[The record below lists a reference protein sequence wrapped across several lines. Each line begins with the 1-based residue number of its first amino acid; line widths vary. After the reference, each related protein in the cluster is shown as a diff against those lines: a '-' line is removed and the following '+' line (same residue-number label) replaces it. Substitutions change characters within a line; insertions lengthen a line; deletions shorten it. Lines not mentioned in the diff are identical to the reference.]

1 MRTSAFIAML
11 TSLAITPATQAGPWL
26 ASQVGGQGGDH
37 TWAHAVNGQ
46 GQVTGGAHPSNGV
59 NTRAFVHG
67 NGLTQD
73 LGTFGG
79 TAASGSAINDQGQIA
94 GTVNLAGGSHA
105 YLFSNGVMTDLGTLG
120 GSYSYARG
128 INAQGQVFGHS
139 STASATTHSFVYSN
153 GITQD
158 LGTLGGS
165 DTYANA
171 INDQGTVVGWSR
183 TAGNVGGRAFTFKD
197 GAMSD
202 LGTLGGSNSYA
213 MDVNN
218 IGQAVGYADTSN
230 GAGSHAF
237 LHENGAMQ
245 DLGTF
250 GGAYSAATGLNDL
263 GQIVGNASTANNE
276 THAFLR
282 SNGLMQDL
290 GTLGG
295 TNSYAHKINNLG
307 QVLGQSLTSGD
318 NEWDYFLF
326 DMGQLL
332 NIDDLVAGLGI
343 ADVSYAFLGDNGYVT
358 GWGNSATGQ
367 TISFLLH
374 KQVANGTV
382 PEPASLALTGL
393 ALLAAVGVGGRRRA
407 TGRGAKKLTL
417 LAALLGA
424 TAVAP
429 ALAAPV
435 PGQGTWETTLKARD
449 IDGKAVDLSD
459 ASAAFFYDTTMNVT
473 WLANMNQQQG
483 AQTWDAAAAWADGL
497 TTGGYSD
504 WRLPSIID
512 SGTPGC
518 EWSYGGTD
526 CGYNVQ
532 TQVDGA
538 YSEWAQLYYVTLG
551 NLSFCPADGTPM
563 TCDGPQAGN
572 GLSNTAY
579 FRSMQSGDYWSGT
592 RPGDAWFFNTNQGY
606 QWINNPQNG
615 MYAVAVR
622 TGDVLVNTSPVPEPR
637 SLAMAMAGLAALG
650 LMLRRR
656 RASTARPNAAQAAP

>member
-11 TSLAITPATQAGPWL
+11 ASLAFAPAAQAGPWL
-26 ASQVGGQGGDH
+26 ATVVNGPAGSTGTYAQ
-37 TWAHAVNGQ
+37 AVNGS
-46 GQVTGGAHPSNGV
+46 GQVTGSAAYGGNS
-59 NTRAFVHG
+59 RAFVS
-67 NGLTQD
+67 TI
-73 LGTFGG
+73 GG
-79 TAASGSAINDQGQIA
+79 GAQ
-94 GTVNLAGGSHA
+94 
-105 YLFSNGVMTDLGTLG
+105 DLGTLG
-120 GSYSYARG
+120 GYDSNGRF
-128 INAQGQVFGHS
+128 INASGQVAGGS
-139 STASATTHSFVYSN
+139 GNAAN
-153 GITQD
+153 QWRAMLGGGGLQD

-165 DTYANA
+165 SSNA
-171 INDQGTVVGWSR
+171 TGLNDQGQVTGSARIAGDAYSHAFRFSGGAMQDLGTLGGTDSYGQDINNSGMVVGYSA
-183 TAGNVGGRAFTFKD
+183 TTGNAGYHAFLD
-197 GAMSD
+197 NNGVMSD

-213 MDVNN
+213 YAVNDN
-218 IGQAVGYADTSN
+218 AQVVGQALTVGGQT
-230 GAGSHAF
+230 HAF
-237 LHENGAMQ
+237 LYENGAML
-245 DLGTF
+245 DLGTL
-250 GGAYSAATGLNDL
+250 GGSGSIAIDINDVGQVAGSSYMAATGY
-263 GQIVGNASTANNE
+263 
-276 THAFLR
+276 HAFVFD
-282 SNGLMQDL
+282 GGTMQDL

-295 TNSYAHKINNLG
+295 TISQAISINNLG
-307 QVLGQSLTSGD
+307 QVLGHSYTVGD
-318 NEWDYFLF
+318 IDWDAFIY
-326 DMGQLL
+326 DAGQML
-332 NIDDLVAGLGI
+332 NIDDLVANLGI
-343 ADVSYAFLGDNGYVT
+343 SDIDAAFLGDNGYVT

-374 KQVANGTV
+374 KTTDATV
-382 PEPASLALTGL
+382 PEPTSLALTGL
-393 ALLAAVGVGGRRRA
+393 ALLAAAGVGGRRRA
-407 TGRGAKKLTL
+407 AAGRGAKKLTL